1 MKHQARFF
9 RPPALNNFRLGASAQ
24 SSIEL
29 KKKNE
34 LLSRRNSELEFLYR
48 ASQIFAS
55 TPQLTQSSEFNDVLQ
70 ELTLLIDASWVFI
83 WLVDEESAELT
94 YTHSVEGRHKPFNPT
109 PQTFDAKVVRWVYQ
123 HGISLTVP
131 NLFFG
136 KLPQYPSF
144 STSNQSNPPK
154 QLAAFIP
161 IQVKETVLGVLQLLL
176 DEKRG
181 HFTASDKAFAE
192 SLVISIA
199 TAITT
204 ARANEKLNAEAQASA
219 SLQERQRLA
228 AELHD
233 ALNQSLFTANLIAEA
248 LPHLWEKDVDGGRR
262 SLIHLRSLV
271 RGAAAELRGVLSDL
285 SPDTLAETDLVALLH
300 QASDAFTGRTTIPVS
315 IGVSGGEVSGEG
327 DMPLQVKETFY
338 KLCNEILTNIAK
350 HAKASQVEIQ
360 LRHEG
365 EGVALRVI
373 DDGCGF
379 DLEQVSEG
387 HYGLDFM
394 YKRAKAIDA
403 ILVISSAEGQGTDVS
418 VWWTAK
424 MQQRR

>member
-1 MKHQARFF
+1 MKHQASFF
-9 RPPALNNFRLGASAQ
+9 RPPALNDLRLGASAQ
-24 SSIEL
+24 SSTEL

-55 TPQLTQSSEFNDVLQ
+55 TPQLTQSPEFNDVLQ
-70 ELTLLIDASWVFI
+70 ELAILIDASLVFI
-83 WLVDEESAELT
+83 WLVDEESAELAC
-94 YTHSVEGRHKPFNPT
+94 THSVGGRHKPFTPT
-109 PQTFDAKVVRWVYQ
+109 SQTLDAKVVRWVCQ

-136 KLPQYPSF
+136 KPPQRPSLP
-144 STSNQSNPPK
+144 TSNQSNQPK
-154 QLAAFIP
+154 QSAVFIP
-161 IQVKETVLGVLQLLL
+161 IQVKETVLGVLQLLF
-176 DEKRG
+176 DEARS
-181 HFTASDKAFAE
+181 HFTASDKAFTE
-192 SLVISIA
+192 SLATSIA
-199 TAITT
+199 TAI
-204 ARANEKLNAEAQASA
+204 ANEKLNAEAQASA

-248 LPHLWEKDVDGGRR
+248 LPRLWEKDIDEGRR

-271 RGAAAELRGVLSDL
+271 RGAAAELRGVVGNL
-285 SPDTLAETDLVALLH
+285 SPDTLAETDLVALLQ

-315 IGVSGGEVSGEG
+315 IKVSGGEVSGEG

-338 KLCNEILTNIAK
+338 KLCNEMLTNIAK

-365 EGVALRVI
+365 EGVALRVM

-379 DLEQVSEG
+379 DPEQVSAG
-387 HYGLDFM
+387 HYGLDLM
-394 YKRAKAIDA
+394 DKRAKAIDA
-403 ILVISSAEGQGTDVS
+403 ILVISSAEGQGTDIS
-418 VWWTAK
+418 VWWSAK
-424 MQQRR
+424 MQR